1 MRTQLTQRLHADA
14 DFASSVSG
22 RTPLGRWA
30 WPREM
35 AGPAVFLCSEAAS
48 YVNGATLTADGGMIE
63 TFTGANSATMTS

>member
-1 MRTQLTQRLHADA
+1 MRTQLTQKLHDNAA
-14 DFASSVSG
+14 FEASVSG

-35 AGPAVFLCSEAAS
+35 AGPAIFLCSDAAS

-63 TFTGANSATMTS
+63 TFTGANSATMSR